1 LEFDSDLYD
10 MAGQPASLRP
20 LCVGLACAEPCWL
33 SLLESE
39 GLAVQPLSETPEAGA
54 VPDVIVMPRKADA
67 RTRRRCGRLAAQ
79 GRTVVVEL
87 RRPEDQPLTDP
98 QDWRFPYHHEDFA
111 GLEQPDAP
119 EAVRVT
125 RGRCGKGRWVMLP
138 FRLDRLW
145 ASSRV
150 GKKHVVAD
158 AEHGTRL
165 WHRQA
170 WIVKKNVRRVVT
182 EVLRQAFFDRGL
194 PMVHTWYWPGR
205 SRSVFCLRTDLD
217 GGPRE
222 NLAAFIEA
230 LRPHAGSAA
239 AFVCGGR
246 CPDKDD
252 LIREADRAGLE
263 IGSHTFHHM
272 VFPEGMTNRRD
283 AARAARFLRRLDVTP
298 VGLAA
303 PAHFWHP
310 SMYPPLA
317 ARGYAYAC
325 CFGLDHDNLPYY
337 PVVEGRGH
345 PMLEIPF
352 HCLGDFFPKFGLPL
366 DGEVAR
372 RFFRDLIAKKHAA
385 GEPILL
391 YGHADVDGRLGTAP
405 GLVRFLCEQSQAMP
419 DVWTG
424 HLKDLAAW
432 WKRRQAWAVLPRF
445 DPESN
450 RLACEPP
457 AHTARTDEAPM
468 LAVHLPDGSWRL
480 VDAAACR
487 NGGADVTA
495 VPPQPPLVRPAATA
509 VGELVRS
516 DERPTLK
523 TRLRLRRVALK
534 RLARAYVHAY
544 LRHTE
549 AGENV

>member
-1 LEFDSDLYD
+1 
-10 MAGQPASLRP
+10 
-20 LCVGLACAEPCWL
+20 VGLACAEPCWL

-54 VPDVIVMPRKADA
+54 VPDVIVMPWKADA

-79 GRTVVVEL
+79 GSTVVAEL
-87 RRPEDQPLTDP
+87 RRPAAEPFTHTK
-98 QDWRFPYHHEDFA
+98 DWGFPYHREDFA
-111 GLEQPDAP
+111 GLDAPDAP
-119 EAVRVT
+119 EAVRIGQ
-125 RGRCGKGRWVMLP
+125 GRCRKGTWIVLP

-145 ASSRV
+145 TSSQV
-150 GKKHVVAD
+150 GKKYVVAD

-194 PMVHTWYWPGR
+194 PMVHKWYWPGR

-230 LRPHAGSAA
+230 LRPDAGSAA
-239 AFVCGGR
+239 AFVCGER
-246 CPDKDD
+246 CRDKGD

-263 IGSHTFHHM
+263 IGSHTYCHM
-272 VFPEGMTNRRD
+272 VFPEGVTNRRD
-283 AARAARFLRRLDVTP
+283 AARAARFLRRFDVKP

-310 SMYPPLA
+310 SMYPPLVA
-317 ARGYAYAC
+317 QGYEYAS

-337 PVVEGRGH
+337 PVVEGRVH

-391 YGHADVDGRLGTAP
+391 YGHADMDGRLGTVP
-405 GLVRFLCEQSQAMP
+405 GLVRFLCEQSLAMP

-432 WKRRQAWAVLPRF
+432 WKRRQAFTVRPRF
-445 DPESN
+445 DPELN
-450 RLACEPP
+450 RLVCEMRSEAGPGSEVP
-457 AHTARTDEAPM
+457 A
-468 LAVHLPDGSWRL
+468 LSVHLPDGSWRL
-480 VDAAACR
+480 VDAKACQD
-487 NGGADVTA
+487 GGADVTA
-495 VPPQPPLVRPAATA
+495 VPPQRPLLRPAATA

-534 RLARAYVHAY
+534 RLARAYAHAY
-544 LRHTE
+544 LRH
-549 AGENV
+549 ADSGENV